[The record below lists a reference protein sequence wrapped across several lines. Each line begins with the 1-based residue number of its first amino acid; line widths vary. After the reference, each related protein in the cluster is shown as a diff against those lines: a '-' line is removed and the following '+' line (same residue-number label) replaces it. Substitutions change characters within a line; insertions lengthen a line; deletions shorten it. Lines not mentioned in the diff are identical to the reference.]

1 MRVRMKVSISGTRD
15 GAEWPA
21 KGEEADLPEEEAA
34 QLLRDGRA
42 EPVAD
47 APEVETATA
56 PDDAETA
63 APARRRAQGKR

>member
-1 MRVRMKVSISGTRD
+1 MKVVISGTRD
-15 GAEWPA
+15 GATWPE
-21 KGEEADLPEEEAA
+21 KGGEIDLPDDEAA

-42 EPVAD
+42 EPVAVE
-47 APEVETATA
+47 PVEETATA